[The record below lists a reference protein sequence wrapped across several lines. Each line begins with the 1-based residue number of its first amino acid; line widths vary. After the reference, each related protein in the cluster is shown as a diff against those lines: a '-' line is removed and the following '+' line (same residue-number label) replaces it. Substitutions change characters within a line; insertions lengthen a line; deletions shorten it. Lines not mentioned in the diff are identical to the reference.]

1 MFEHG
6 RGAWVGVSMTLI
18 PNREEGKET
27 GGKGG
32 RGRMRMRGRKK
43 RQNAMMELG
52 DVFRAGDPGSLAS
65 EIM

>member
-1 MFEHG
+1 
-6 RGAWVGVSMTLI
+6 MTLI
-18 PNREEGKET
+18 PSREEGKET